1 MQKIPFGIR
10 MPNKP
15 FCPFAQMDKVQF
27 AATPQKTQNKSIFR
41 GFATPNPPLCK
52 AENRLA

>member
-15 FCPFAQMDKVQF
+15 FCPFAQMDKVQH
-27 AATPQKTQNKSIFR
+27 AH
-41 GFATPNPPLCK
+41 
-52 AENRLA
+52 RLRPGWIACA